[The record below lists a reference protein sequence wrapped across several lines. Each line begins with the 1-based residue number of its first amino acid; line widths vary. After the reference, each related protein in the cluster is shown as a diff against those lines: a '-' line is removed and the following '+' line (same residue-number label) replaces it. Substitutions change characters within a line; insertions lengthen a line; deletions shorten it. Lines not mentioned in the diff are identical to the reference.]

1 MPWGVRMQPMYR
13 KSNSG
18 ATLVAVLLVVML
30 VSVLGAVALR
40 QGMSGLKQVGAEQ
53 ILRMQRDMNN
63 TVWNGIQRDA
73 TSPSGKSF
81 GSLLY
86 TVIDTGYEVVFC
98 YKPTKAGRLKMFAL
112 TDSQRIRLTSAGAVS
127 TTSDSGAAISKG
139 FCNINKSSD
148 SWNSGRKISVTQVHA
163 RRLTEREN
171 SLQLERLPGIGSPLA
186 LYKEGTGLDDS
197 TKALPMVR
205 FVITTLTLGI
215 TAASTA
221 DINTC
226 LQERY
231 ADNLDFPSSPA
242 IAATGSTPAIAE
254 KKTPEAVAECLT
266 RIGVPAQ
273 TLVTELLP

>member
-1 MPWGVRMQPMYR
+1 MQPMYR

-18 ATLVAVLLVVML
+18 ATLVAVLFVVML

-73 TSPSGKSF
+73 TSPSGKKF

-86 TVIDTGYEVVFC
+86 HVIETDYEVVFC
-98 YKPTKAGRLKMFAL
+98 YKPTKAGRVKLFAL
-112 TDSQRIRLTSAGAVS
+112 TDSQRIKLTSASAVS
-127 TTSDSGAAISKG
+127 TQSDTGASNSKG
-139 FCNINKSSD
+139 FCNINKNSD

-163 RRLTEREN
+163 RRLTERET
-171 SLQLERLPGIGSPLA
+171 SLQFERLPAEGKGSPLA
-186 LYKEGTGLDDS
+186 LYKEGTSLDES
-197 TKALPMVR
+197 NKALPMVR

-226 LQERY
+226 LQARY
-231 ADNLDFPSSPA
+231 ADNLDFPSTDAVP
-242 IAATGSTPAIAE
+242 ATGSTPAIAE
-254 KKTPEAVAECLT
+254 KKTPEGVAECLT